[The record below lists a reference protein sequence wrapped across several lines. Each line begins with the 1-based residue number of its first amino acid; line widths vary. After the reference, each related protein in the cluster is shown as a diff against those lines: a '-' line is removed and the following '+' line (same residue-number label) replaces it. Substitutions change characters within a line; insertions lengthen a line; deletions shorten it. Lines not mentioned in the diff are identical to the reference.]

1 MDDEERGDRGDRKLN
16 VARELLLLAKTV
28 EGLRLAAEQKTEGA
42 RHRDKPSDLAL
53 VMLGGLHVLGDRIYL
68 IARILMGKV
77 NAAEI
82 LCEQN
87 EAGLIEEGP
96 GIVREWSAE
105 EQAERLEVEWR
116 LACSRR
122 LSERPQ
128 AIFGLPRSKKPYD
141 RSN

>member
-1 MDDEERGDRGDRKLN
+1 MGNDERGERKLN

-28 EGLRLAAEQKTEGA
+28 EGLRLAAEQKLEGS

-53 VMLGGLHVLGDRIYL
+53 VMLGALHVLRDRMGL
-68 IARILMGKV
+68 VARILMGKV
-77 NAAEI
+77 SASEI
-82 LCEQN
+82 LCEEN
-87 EAGLIEEGP
+87 EAGLLEAGP

-105 EQAERLEVEWR
+105 EEAQRLEAEWR

-122 LSERPQ
+122 FSEQPHR
-128 AIFGLPRSKKPYD
+128 IFGFARNKKPYD

>member
-1 MDDEERGDRGDRKLN
+1 MSNGDRGARKLN
-16 VARELLLLAKTV
+16 VARELLLLAKSV

-42 RHRDKPSDLAL
+42 RHRDRSSDLAL
-53 VMLGGLHVLGDRIYL
+53 VMLGGLHVLRDRIHL
-68 IARILMGKV
+68 VARILMGKG

-82 LCEQN
+82 LCEEN

-96 GIVREWSAE
+96 GVVREWSVE
-105 EQAERLEVEWR
+105 EKAQHLEAEWR

-122 LSERPQ
+122 FLQQPQ
-128 AIFGLPRSKKPYD
+128 GIFGFARNKKPDD

>member
-1 MDDEERGDRGDRKLN
+1 MADDERGGRKLS

-28 EGLRLAAEQKTEGA
+28 EGLRLAAEQKIEGS

-53 VMLGGLHVLGDRIYL
+53 VMLGGLHVLRDRIHL
-68 IARILMGKV
+68 VARILMGKV
-77 NAAEI
+77 NASEI
-82 LCEQN
+82 LCEEN

-96 GIVREWSAE
+96 GIVREWTAE

-122 LSERPQ
+122 LSEQPHG
-128 AIFGLPRSKKPYD
+128 IFGFNRNKKPSD

>member
-1 MDDEERGDRGDRKLN
+1 MADDRRGERKLN
-16 VARELLLLAKTV
+16 VALELLLLVKTV
-28 EGLRLAAEQKTEGA
+28 EGLRLAAEQKTEGS

-53 VMLGGLHVLGDRIYL
+53 VMLGGLHVLRDRL
-68 IARILMGKV
+68 HLVARILLGKV

-87 EAGLIEEGP
+87 EAGVLEEGP
-96 GIVREWSAE
+96 GIVREWTAE
-105 EQAERLEVEWR
+105 EQAQRLEAEWR

-122 LSERPQ
+122 LSEQRR
-128 AIFGLPRSKKPYD
+128 GLFTLTPSKKPTPD

>member
-1 MDDEERGDRGDRKLN
+1 MSNGDRGDRKLN

-28 EGLRLAAEQKTEGA
+28 EGLRLAAEQKTEGS

-53 VMLGGLHVLGDRIYL
+53 VMLGGLHVLRDRIGL
-68 IARILMGKV
+68 VARILMGKV

-96 GIVREWSAE
+96 GIVREWTNE
-105 EQAERLEVEWR
+105 EQAQRQEAAWR

-122 LSERPQ
+122 LSEQPHG
-128 AIFGLPRSKKPYD
+128 IFGLTKNKKRYD

>member
-1 MDDEERGDRGDRKLN
+1 MGNEGSGGRKLN

-28 EGLRLAAEQKTEGA
+28 EGLRLAAQQKIDGS

-53 VMLGGLHVLGDRIYL
+53 VMLGGLHVIRDRIGL
-68 IARILMGKV
+68 VARILMGKV

-82 LCEQN
+82 VCEEN
-87 EAGLIEEGP
+87 EAGLIEDGP
-96 GIVREWSAE
+96 GIVPEWSAE
-105 EQAERLEVEWR
+105 EKAQRLEAEWR

-122 LSERPQ
+122 FLERPHGI
-128 AIFGLPRSKKPYD
+128 AGFARNKKPDD

>member
-1 MDDEERGDRGDRKLN
+1 MADEERGGRKLS

-28 EGLRLAAEQKTEGA
+28 EGLRLAAEQKLEGS

-53 VMLGGLHVLGDRIYL
+53 VMVGGLHVLRDRIGL
-68 IARILMGKV
+68 VARILLGRA

-82 LCEQN
+82 LCEEN
-87 EAGLIEEGP
+87 EAGFIEEGP
-96 GIVREWSAE
+96 GIVKEWTAE
-105 EQAERLEVEWR
+105 EQAERLEAEWR

-122 LSERPQ
+122 SVEQPRG
-128 AIFGLPRSKKPYD
+128 IFTLTPSKKPTPD

>member
-1 MDDEERGDRGDRKLN
+1 MGNGERGERKLN

-28 EGLRLAAEQKTEGA
+28 EGLRLAAEQKLEGS
-42 RHRDKPSDLAL
+42 RHRDKPADLAL
-53 VMLGGLHVLGDRIYL
+53 VMLGGLHVLRDRIHL
-68 IARILMGKV
+68 VARILMGQV

-82 LCEQN
+82 LCEEN

-96 GIVREWSAE
+96 GIVREWTNA
-105 EQAERLEVEWR
+105 EQAQRLEAEWR

-122 LSERPQ
+122 LSETHQ
-128 AIFGLPRSKKPYD
+128 GIFGFARNKKSDD

>member
-1 MDDEERGDRGDRKLN
+1 MSNGDRGDRKLN

-28 EGLRLAAEQKTEGA
+28 EGLRLAAEQKTEGS

-53 VMLGGLHVLGDRIYL
+53 VMLGGLHVLRDRIGL

-77 NAAEI
+77 NASEI

-96 GIVREWSAE
+96 GIVREWTAE
-105 EQAERLEVEWR
+105 EQAQRLEAEWR

-122 LSERPQ
+122 LSEQPHG
-128 AIFGLPRSKKPYD
+128 IFGLPRNKKPYD

>member
-1 MDDEERGDRGDRKLN
+1 MSNDNRGERKLN
-16 VARELLLLAKTV
+16 VALELLLLVKTV

-53 VMLGGLHVLGDRIYL
+53 VMLGGLHVLRDRL
-68 IARILMGKV
+68 RLVARILMGKV

-96 GIVREWSAE
+96 GIVREWTAE
-105 EQAERLEVEWR
+105 ELAQRLEAEWR

-122 LSERPQ
+122 LSERPHG
-128 AIFGLPRSKKPYD
+128 IFALNRNKKPSD
-141 RSN
+141 GRSN